1 MPLVILIGASGSGKT
16 TVARAIEHRYAD
28 DVEVFYFDRIGVPS
42 IEEMIAEYGSGEEW
56 QRANTLDWMA
66 KLGRLARSGRRLLFE
81 GQTRLSFL
89 EEGASAA
96 GGLAYIPILVD
107 CDDETR
113 SKRLAIERKQPELAD
128 EKMMNWA
135 QYLRREAKERG
146 CEIMNTS
153 SLSLDEGVSYVME
166 RLNQG

>member
-1 MPLVILIGASGSGKT
+1 LVILIGASGSGKT
-16 TVARAIEHRYAD
+16 TIARAIAHRYVD
-28 DVEVFYFDRIGVPS
+28 DLEVFHFDQIGVPS
-42 IEEMIAEYGSGEEW
+42 VEEMVAGYGSGEGWQCAKTLEW
-56 QRANTLDWMA
+56 MT
-66 KLGRLARSGRRLLFE
+66 KLAQLARSGCRLLFE

-96 GGLAYIPILVD
+96 GGLAYLPILVD

-135 QYLRREAKERG
+135 QYLRTEAKRRG
-146 CEIMNTS
+146 CEIMDTS
-153 SLSLDEGVSYVME
+153 SLSLDEGVSYVMA
-166 RLNQG
+166 RLNQATV